1 MYAIFRTGGKEYKV
15 KPGDVVRVEKLPAE
29 PGAGVEFNHVFAVRK
44 QTLVLGSPLVADAKV
59 TGTVLRNGRGRKVRV
74 FKFKASKQYRRTLG
88 HRQDFSEV
96 LIRDIVSA

>member
-74 FKFKASKQYRRTLG
+74 FKFKASKQYRRSLG

-96 LIRDIVSA
+96 LIREIVGA

>member
-44 QTLVLGSPLVADAKV
+44 QSLVLGKPLVADAKV
-59 TGTVLRNGRGRKVRV
+59 TGTVLRNGRAPKVRV
-74 FKFKASKQYRRTLG
+74 FKFKASKQYRRTAG
-88 HRQDFSEV
+88 HRQAFSEV